1 MYRMTTLKLPHYLY
15 LRANTWWFRK
25 TIPTTNAR
33 HDIRLSL
40 KTKQL
45 HAARSLA
52 LILNSQY
59 NHWQVQYSGSP
70 KMTEEQIAFFQQ
82 QLKLLVNTWW
92 QREMD
97 DFHGNLDKGV
107 DELNDLEHVS
117 AGLIEL
123 YKARTTKKGYWDNA
137 KNQRIVASLLDEIQ
151 EQQLNIPPNLTEQ
164 DYRQLAY
171 MADHA
176 YLLHYQRVNAYLS
189 NPTPDWL
196 NTPVTFEVES
206 IIDDKPHY
214 PLSKLISEYQEE
226 SQQKGHSQKT
236 QNKYAQCLALAISY
250 FGDVLVDTITPEQGR
265 HFREC
270 LKTFPIGIKTKEM
283 LAQPLSEI
291 IKKHPHA
298 QTISVKTA
306 NSHLQ
311 KVSLFFDWIVS
322 LGYLTY
328 NPIPQEPLP
337 TPRVNHKDDRAVIT
351 DEEAIRVFQHP
362 LFMMHKGIKT
372 KKIQQPYHFWLPLL
386 CLFTGMR
393 PGEACQLFIND
404 IEKVNDIRCIRVDNR
419 YEKQRLK
426 TPNAKRYIPIH
437 QQLIDLGFLVFV
449 NDKAGTHREDT
460 RLFPEI
466 MLIQDS
472 FSTKPGEWFNR
483 NLRDRQSL
491 PEHVTLYSFRHYFRD
506 KLLALHPSDEY
517 LNKIMGHQTSSYGKA
532 LPKEQQA
539 MHELVNKVDFS
550 AIIAQVTPYETLDIF
565 HK

>member
-1 MYRMTTLKLPHYLY
+1 MTTLKLPHYLY
-15 LRANTWWFRK
+15 QRANTWWFRK
-25 TIPTTNAR
+25 TIPTTNTR
-33 HDIRLSL
+33 YDIRLSL

-82 QLKLLVNTWW
+82 QLKLLVNAWW

-123 YKARTTKKGYWDNA
+123 HKTRTTKRDYRDNA
-137 KNQRIVASLLDEIQ
+137 KNQKIVASLLDELQ

-164 DYRQLAY
+164 DYQQLAY

-176 YLLHYQRVNAYLS
+176 YLLHYQRLNAYLS

-196 NTPVTFEVES
+196 TPPVTFEVEPV
-206 IIDDKPHY
+206 IDNKLRY
-214 PLSKLISEYQEE
+214 PLSKLISEYQKE

-270 LKTFPIGIKTKEM
+270 LKTFPLGIKTKEM

-291 IKKHPHA
+291 IKKHPRT
-298 QTISVKTA
+298 QIISVETA

-311 KVSLFFDWIVS
+311 KVSQFFDWMVS
-322 LGYLTY
+322 LGYLTH

-337 TPRVNHKDDRAVIT
+337 APRVNHKDDRAVIT
-351 DEEAIRVFQHP
+351 NEEAIRVFQHP
-362 LFMMHKGIKT
+362 LFTMHQGVKT

-393 PGEACQLFIND
+393 PGEACQLFTSD
-404 IEKVNDIRCIRVDNR
+404 IEKVNDIWCIRVDSR

-437 QQLIDLGFLVFV
+437 QQLIDLGLLVFV
-449 NDKAGTHREDT
+449 NDKAGTHCENT

-472 FSTKPGEWFNR
+472 FATKPGEWFNR

-517 LNKIMGHQTSSYGKA
+517 LNKIMGHQTSSYGNA

-550 AIIAQVTPYETLDIF
+550 TIIAQVKPYETFDIF
-565 HK
+565 H

>member
-15 LRANTWWFRK
+15 QRANTWWFRK
-25 TIPTTNAR
+25 TIPTVNAR

-59 NHWQVQYSGSP
+59 NHWKAQYSGSP
-70 KMTEEQIAFFQQ
+70 KMTKEHIAFFQQ
-82 QLKLLVNTWW
+82 QLKLLVNRWW

-97 DFHGNLDKGV
+97 DFHGNLDKGI
-107 DELNDLEHVS
+107 DELNDLQHV
-117 AGLIEL
+117 ATGLIEFHH
-123 YKARTTKKGYWDNA
+123 KRIIKKEYRDNA
-137 KNQRIVASLLDEIQ
+137 KNQRIAATLLDEIQ
-151 EQQLNIPPNLTEQ
+151 EQQSDITSNLTEQ
-164 DYRQLAY
+164 DYQQLAL
-171 MADHA
+171 MVDQAS
-176 YLLHYQRVNAYLS
+176 LQHYQRLNTYLS

-196 NTPVTFEVES
+196 NAPTTFEVES
-206 IIDDKPHY
+206 IIDDKPRY

-226 SQQKGHSQKT
+226 SRQKGHSQKT

-270 LKTFPIGIKTKEM
+270 LKTFPLGIKTKEM

-291 IKKHPHA
+291 IKKHPRT
-298 QTISVKTA
+298 QIISVETA

-311 KVSLFFDWIVS
+311 KVSQFFDWIVS

-337 TPRVNHKDDRAVIT
+337 APRVNHKDDRAVIT
-351 DEEAIRVFQHP
+351 DEEAIQVFQHP
-362 LFMMHKGIKT
+362 LFTMHQGVKT

-393 PGEACQLFIND
+393 PGEACQLFTND
-404 IEKVNDIRCIRVDNR
+404 IEKVNDIWCIRVDNR

-449 NDKAGTHREDT
+449 NDKAGQDSQNT

-472 FSTKPGEWFNR
+472 FATKPGEWFNR
-483 NLRDRQSL
+483 NLRDRRSL

-539 MHELVNKVDFS
+539 MHELVNKLDFS
-550 AIIAQVTPYETLDIF
+550 AIIVQVKPYETLDIF
-565 HK
+565 H

>member
-1 MYRMTTLKLPHYLY
+1 MTKEH
-15 LRANTWWFRK
+15 
-25 TIPTTNAR
+25 
-33 HDIRLSL
+33 
-40 KTKQL
+40 
-45 HAARSLA
+45 
-52 LILNSQY
+52 
-59 NHWQVQYSGSP
+59 
-70 KMTEEQIAFFQQ
+70 IAFFQQ
-82 QLKLLVNTWW
+82 QLKLLVNRWW

-97 DFHGNLDKGV
+97 DFHGNLDKGI
-107 DELNDLEHVS
+107 DELNDLQHV
-117 AGLIEL
+117 ATGLIEFHH
-123 YKARTTKKGYWDNA
+123 KRIIKKEYRDNT
-137 KNQRIVASLLDEIQ
+137 KNQRIAATLLDEIQ
-151 EQQLNIPPNLTEQ
+151 EQQSDVTSNLTKQ
-164 DYRQLAY
+164 DYQQLAL
-171 MADHA
+171 MVDQAS
-176 YLLHYQRVNAYLS
+176 LQHYQRLNTYLS

-196 NTPVTFEVES
+196 NAPVAFEVEP
-206 IIDDKPHY
+206 IIDNTPRY

-236 QNKYAQCLALAISY
+236 KNKYAQCLALAISY

-270 LKTFPIGIKTKEM
+270 LKTFPIRIKTKEM
-283 LAQPLSEI
+283 LAQSLSEI

-298 QTISVKTA
+298 QTISVETA

-311 KVSLFFDWIVS
+311 KVSQFFDWIVS
-322 LGYLTY
+322 LGYLTR

-337 TPRVNHKDDRAVIT
+337 APRVNHKDDRAVIT

-362 LFMMHKGIKT
+362 LFTMHQGVKT

-393 PGEACQLFIND
+393 PGEACQLFTND
-404 IEKVNDIRCIRVDNR
+404 IEKVNDIWCIRVDNR

-449 NDKAGTHREDT
+449 SDKAGTHRENT

-466 MLIQDS
+466 TLIQDS
-472 FSTKPGEWFNR
+472 FATKPGEWFNR

-539 MHELVNKVDFS
+539 MHELVNKLDFS
-550 AIIAQVTPYETLDIF
+550 AIITQVKPYETFDIF
-565 HK
+565 H